1 MKITTSGVLSFDDCE
16 RVLRPDMRQKLRFR
30 PVKKRRFCTILLSEV
45 PITVGEYK
53 LADFKLVP
61 MPTPFE
67 PFKPYGLILYVPTG
81 FDFFTAP
88 LFAEALAPILSFSL
102 RRRVKA
108 HRESYKTENPP
119 RQLDKDVSIRLP
131 SVSVGPEVMLQQKLT
146 EKEQISRLE
155 TFAKIYVTLMEMSE
169 KKYLAALRALHLY
182 QLSLL
187 NYREDIGLA
196 YTLLVASI
204 ESVAQSFLDIDFSYD
219 DLGDSEEWDRTFTEL
234 GISEPSAS
242 GIRKKLVEKASFL
255 GLRFR
260 IFIKKYLPD
269 SFWVSPDSR
278 AKDFDDYIEEL
289 TKEHFGKRKNK
300 SHFESYW
307 WLYTPERK
315 VTKNELDDV
324 LKSIYE
330 LRSRFAHRGIS
341 PTNEVVDN
349 YETAE
354 IKWEIDSKG
363 HIKYRRAIPS
373 YFWFERVVYES
384 ICNLLR

>member
-1 MKITTSGVLSFDDCE
+1 M
-16 RVLRPDMRQKLRFR
+16 
-30 PVKKRRFCTILLSEV
+30 
-45 PITVGEYK
+45 
-53 LADFKLVP
+53 
-61 MPTPFE
+61 
-67 PFKPYGLILYVPTG
+67 
-81 FDFFTAP
+81 
-88 LFAEALAPILSFSL
+88 
-102 RRRVKA
+102 
-108 HRESYKTENPP
+108 
-119 RQLDKDVSIRLP
+119 
-131 SVSVGPEVMLQQKLT
+131 
-146 EKEQISRLE
+146 
-155 TFAKIYVTLMEMSE
+155 
-169 KKYLAALRALHLY
+169 
-182 QLSLL
+182 
-187 NYREDIGLA
+187 
-196 YTLLVASI
+196 
-204 ESVAQSFLDIDFSYD
+204 
-219 DLGDSEEWDRTFTEL
+219 
-234 GISEPSAS
+234 
-242 GIRKKLVEKASFL
+242 